1 MAHTSSRIGVTLR
14 YAFGPWLLRT
24 PVAGFLDSIPSRA
37 RRLSVAFV
45 VTLTAVALSPS
56 IASATTIT
64 LITGTGPVG
73 SLDPNVTVTDS
84 CAGTPQ
90 QATIVAPW
98 PAWTNPIGT
107 SQWDSVNAS
116 YVGCNGIYQATFTLP
131 PNAASPSLS
140 VTTFADNSTNVS
152 LNGNQPFIVGN
163 VSGQCETDYAG
174 SPLSG
179 LTSTG
184 FVAGVN
190 TLTFDLNNCYPQDGE
205 NSNNPTGL
213 DFVATVSYNLDPTS
227 TTVSCLPQTITA
239 GQSSTCTATV
249 TDTAATGAT
258 SPTGLVSFTSN
269 SASGSFG
276 AAPGGPT
283 CSLTAIDGNSASCQV
298 TYTTSAGTSEKDAI
312 TASYPGDSNHN
323 PSSGT
328 ATVQAGAGGGVV
340 LHPPTVGNGSIG
352 VSWSYNATSTPV
364 PDSFTVTATPAPTDR
379 VPAPLAGGVSVTRP
393 GSATSA
399 TLSGLVEDCHQTYT
413 ISVTPVFAGVAGTP
427 AVWPVLVRPSGNVI
441 PGIPPQFVVV
451 LLDGI
456 GSQQAGFRMNPYQ
469 PTSVGPASYCPEGL
483 NSSGRPLQRANP
495 DGTLDGNAFAVAP
508 HGPYEFFEK
517 WNYYDAYDA
526 RNHNIPSKGSNST
539 PRDLATGRPTHSF
552 LLDQLA
558 ATGAIILPYSYWGAK
573 LESSTRFVYNA
584 YSNCNSNPAPSV
596 IVCNT
601 DTEAV
606 RMPGTGGADPGG
618 SPDPS
623 HRDVSNARHSFSVGD
638 DIQRLED
645 EIASIHKVWRHV
657 PIIVIGHSQ
666 GGLIAFDWWKRFWL
680 SWGDSNSAG
689 YGHTGVWKL
698 FSLDSPING
707 ACLGPTCLNTPDTP
721 TTPTASTTVSRRGTV
736 ACPIPTTTT
745 VCSMRTAAREIRLG
759 SSAPLETASLCRKSL
774 VGAPMGRRVEKTYST
789 NSCSTT
795 RSVAPDFRHSRKA
808 NHAKRRN
815 HPTTSAN
822 ARSPARARNGWS
834 RMHTSSRSSVPAT
847 SAT

>member
-1 MAHTSSRIGVTLR
+1 M
-14 YAFGPWLLRT
+14 
-24 PVAGFLDSIPSRA
+24 
-37 RRLSVAFV
+37 
-45 VTLTAVALSPS
+45 
-56 IASATTIT
+56 
-64 LITGTGPVG
+64 
-73 SLDPNVTVTDS
+73 
-84 CAGTPQ
+84 
-90 QATIVAPW
+90 
-98 PAWTNPIGT
+98 
-107 SQWDSVNAS
+107 
-116 YVGCNGIYQATFTLP
+116 
-131 PNAASPSLS
+131 
-140 VTTFADNSTNVS
+140 
-152 LNGNQPFIVGN
+152 
-163 VSGQCETDYAG
+163 
-174 SPLSG
+174 
-179 LTSTG
+179 
-184 FVAGVN
+184 
-190 TLTFDLNNCYPQDGE
+190 
-205 NSNNPTGL
+205 
-213 DFVATVSYNLDPTS
+213 
-227 TTVSCLPQTITA
+227 
-239 GQSSTCTATV
+239 
-249 TDTAATGAT
+249 
-258 SPTGLVSFTSN
+258 
-269 SASGSFG
+269 
-276 AAPGGPT
+276 
-283 CSLTAIDGNSASCQV
+283 
-298 TYTTSAGTSEKDAI
+298 
-312 TASYPGDSNHN
+312 
-323 PSSGT
+323 
-328 ATVQAGAGGGVV
+328 
-340 LHPPTVGNGSIG
+340 
-352 VSWSYNATSTPV
+352 
-364 PDSFTVTATPAPTDR
+364 
-379 VPAPLAGGVSVTRP
+379 
-393 GSATSA
+393 
-399 TLSGLVEDCHQTYT
+399 
-413 ISVTPVFAGVAGTP
+413 TPVFAGVAGTP

-707 ACLGPTCLNTPDTP
+707 ACLGPTCLNAPGYPNYTNRVNDCIPQGHGCMPNPDYDNRLLDEDRGAGDP
-721 TTPTASTTVSRRGTV
+721 FRFIGTV
-736 ACPIPTTTT
+736 GDSIVVPQVFGWSAYGPPGRENLQHELLFHYTFSCTGLPPFPQGESCQAPQPPDHVSECPITSKSPQWVVKDAHFIEKFCPGNVSYLNT
-745 VCSMRTAAREIRLG
+745 VLGINNLSPGGCNPAADAARPPSDRTLPRR
-759 SSAPLETASLCRKSL
+759 SAP
-774 VGAPMGRRVEKTYST
+774 RRT
-789 NSCSTT
+789 C
-795 RSVAPDFRHSRKA
+795 
-808 NHAKRRN
+808 
-815 HPTTSAN
+815 
-822 ARSPARARNGWS
+822 
-834 RMHTSSRSSVPAT
+834 
-847 SAT
+847 